1 MFTGLIETVCKVG
14 SSASKAGGIRL
25 TINLGWDVKC
35 GDSIAVNGVCLTVA
49 SLKGTA
55 AEFDVSTETL
65 SKATLGKLKAGSE
78 VNIERALKADDRFGG
93 HFVQGHIDA
102 IGKVK
107 KIEKKGDFWMYAFE
121 VGKEISDF
129 LVPKGSIAVDGVSL
143 TIVDAQE
150 QNFSAAVIP
159 ATFQNTIF
167 KNYKVGDIVNVETD
181 IICRMVK
188 KQLDNISASA
198 KAMADRLGQKQ
209 GLTVE
214 KLKEMGF

>member
-1 MFTGLIETVCKVG
+1 MFTGLIESVCKVG
-14 SSASKAGGIRL
+14 SAVSKAGGRRL
-25 TINLGWDVKC
+25 SINLGQVVKY

-49 SLKGTA
+49 SLKGA
-55 AEFDVSTETL
+55 VAEFDLSAETL
-65 SKATLGKLKAGSE
+65 SKTTLGKLKAGLE

-93 HFVQGHIDA
+93 HFVQGHIGT

-107 KIEKKGDFWMYAFE
+107 KIEKKGDFWVYDFE

-129 LVPKGSIAVDGVSL
+129 LVPKGSIAIDGVSL
-143 TIVDAQE
+143 TIVDAQG

-167 KNYKVGDIVNVETD
+167 KNYKVGDMVNIETD

-188 KQLDNISASA
+188 KQLDNV
-198 KAMADRLGQKQ
+198 LGQKQ

>member
-14 SSASKAGGIRL
+14 SSVNRTGGIRL
-25 TINLGWDVKC
+25 TINLGCDVKC
-35 GDSIAVNGVCLTVA
+35 GDSVAVNGVCLTVA
-49 SLKGTA
+49 GLKGTA
-55 AEFDVSTETL
+55 TEFDVSAETL
-65 SKATLGKLKAGSE
+65 SKTTLGKLKAGSE
-78 VNIERALKADDRFGG
+78 VNIERAMSASDRFGG
-93 HFVQGHIDA
+93 HFVQGHIDT

-107 KIEKKGDFWMYAFE
+107 KIEKKGDFWVYAFE

-143 TIVDAQE
+143 TIVDAQG
-150 QNFSAAVIP
+150 QNFSVAVIP

-167 KNYKVGDIVNVETD
+167 KNYKAGDMVNVETD

-188 KQLDNISASA
+188 KQLDQV
-198 KAMADRLGQKQ
+198 MGQKQ